1 LRPWSFGRIVRRE
14 PGAAVG
20 AAIVIVAVLVAVL
33 APYIAPYGVNQ
44 KVGPPFEAPSFAH
57 LLGTNDIGQDVFT
70 LMMWGARTSLLV
82 GFAAAFIAVAVGG
95 ATGLISGYYGRFLDT
110 VLMRTTDYFLALPVV
125 PLMIVVAAIWGA
137 GTETII
143 LIIGLL
149 SWQSTARVIRSQVL
163 TLRERQYILRARA
176 VGLTNRR
183 IVLRHILPQVVPLMV
198 ALTALTIGGA
208 IFAEAALAF
217 LGLADPTVVSWGQM
231 IALAFERGAI
241 TSGAWWAIVPPGLA
255 IAVVVLG
262 FSLIGRALEDYFNP
276 RLGTTYVGR
285 KQFRFREIEGPRS

>member
-1 LRPWSFGRIVRRE
+1 MRRE
-14 PGAAVG
+14 PAAAVG
-20 AAIVIVAVLVAVL
+20 AAIVGIAVLVALL
-33 APYIAPYGVNQ
+33 APYIAPYGLHQ
-44 KVGPPFEAPSFAH
+44 KVGPPFEAPSLSH
-57 LLGTNDIGQDVFT
+57 LLGTDDIGQDVLT
-70 LMMWGARTSLLV
+70 LLMWGARTSLLV
-82 GFAAAFIAVAVGG
+82 GFAAALIAVAVGG
-95 ATGLISGYYGRFLDT
+95 GIGLIAGYYGRFLDT

-137 GTETII
+137 STGTII

-176 VGLTNRR
+176 VGLSNVR
-183 IVLRHILPQVVPLMV
+183 IVARHILPQVVPLLV

-241 TSGAWWAIVPPGLA
+241 TSGAWWAIVPPGVA
-255 IAVVVLG
+255 IAIVVLG

-276 RLGTTYVGR
+276 RLGTSHVGR
-285 KQFRFREIEGPRS
+285 KQFRFRELEGPPS